1 MLKKIVFEKIN
12 KICKPP
18 ARLRKKER
26 RHKLLISEMKEGPSL
41 ITTNPMDIK
50 NTVKGYYEQL
60 DSHKFDNLDEKD

>member
-1 MLKKIVFEKIN
+1 MLKRIVFEQIN
-12 KICKPP
+12 KIHKPP
-18 ARLRKKER
+18 AGLSKKER

-50 NTVKGYYEQL
+50 NIVKDYYEQL